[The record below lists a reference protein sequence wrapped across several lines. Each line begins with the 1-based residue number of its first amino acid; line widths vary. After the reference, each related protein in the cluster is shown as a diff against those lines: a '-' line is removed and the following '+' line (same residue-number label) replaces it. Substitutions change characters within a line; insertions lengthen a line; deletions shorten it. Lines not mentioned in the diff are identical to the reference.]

1 MKFIV
6 STSALLK
13 GLQAISGVI
22 NPNSVLPIL
31 ENYLFQVSN
40 GQLTVTASDL
50 ETTMQTTLPV
60 ESKEDGVIAVPAK
73 IILDPLKT
81 FPEQPVT
88 FTIDNDKNSV
98 EISSDNGK
106 YKITGESGNDF
117 PNIPEPENVSSI
129 EMSSKVLSNAINI
142 TLFAVGTDEMR
153 PAMSGVYCQLN
164 ESNIHFVATDAHKLV
179 KYTRNDVKCSEP
191 TSFILPRKA
200 LNLLKTSL
208 ATEEESNVKIN
219 YNKSN
224 AFFSFSNINLICRL
238 IDERYPDYEAVIPL
252 ENPNKMGISREALLN
267 SIQRVAIF
275 SSKTTHQ
282 VKLKI
287 NGSELHISAEDIDF
301 ANEAT
306 ERLSCNYEGEDMEI
320 GFNGKFM
327 IEMLSHLDTDEVTV
341 EMSEPNRAGI
351 ILPNGIS
358 KDEEILM
365 LVMPVMLHSYA

>member
-73 IILDPLKT
+73 IILDSLKT

-129 EMSSKVLSNAINI
+129 EMSSKVLSNAINK

-208 ATEEESNVKIN
+208 ATEEESGVKIN

-351 ILPNGIS
+351 ILPNS
-358 KDEEILM
+358 KSDDEEILM